1 MDLKKEALLHRC
13 DFKALDP
20 SKMLDMLV
28 RPQLLATLITGS
40 QPVTPGSFGRISVAP
55 NHNLPDRPTPT
66 LLCGQYFDGQP
77 PNGET
82 PLW

>member
-28 RPQLLATLITGS
+28 RPQLLQHSSLILS
-40 QPVTPGSFGRISVAP
+40 RLRWVASAALNVAP